1 MSGWEDIYTVLRHT
15 PSLTTLMLGEHTSPS
30 FLAVLSSSCATTMT
44 YLTLEPTPQAMPGLV
59 YISDLHNL
67 TTIDLYAPQSVFQS
81 SYGILPWSLPC
92 LRELYW
98 ETAPEDGTV
107 TAHFLTQ
114 CRLPAISR
122 IDIRTSMLA
131 VSAPHA
137 LLQTLQNHP
146 NITHC
151 GCRVQ
156 ESGYEIIYP
165 ALSDNIRSVTVY
177 SPRPSLIEFL
187 SSKISTLWLVCVDV
201 DEDIGYIYHTLDAV
215 LRAQRQDIV
224 IHITFRQRDPSF
236 EWKSATPNTEDLPV
250 GRDKLVRKLLW
261 YAFEGLDI
269 RDDNDDRIKDLL
281 P

>member
-1 MSGWEDIYTVLRHT
+1 
-15 PSLTTLMLGEHTSPS
+15 
-30 FLAVLSSSCATTMT
+30 MT
-44 YLTLEPTPQAMPGLV
+44 YLALEPTPQAMPGLV

-98 ETAPEDGTV
+98 ETAPEDGTD
-107 TAHFLTQ
+107 TAQFLTQ

-122 IDIRTSMLA
+122 IVIRTFMLA
-131 VSAPHA
+131 VSTPHA
-137 LLQTLQNHP
+137 LLQTLRNYP

-151 GCRVQ
+151 ACWVQ

-165 ALSDNIRSVTVY
+165 ALSDNIRGVTVY
-177 SPRPSLIEFL
+177 SPRPSVIEFL
-187 SSKISTLWLVCVDV
+187 SSRISSLWLVCINA
-201 DEDIGYIYHTLDAV
+201 DEDIGHIYHTLDAV
-215 LRAQRQDIV
+215 LRARRQDIV
-224 IHITFRQRDPSF
+224 IHFSFGKHQPSF
-236 EWKSATPNTEDLPV
+236 EWKSATPDMEDLPV
-250 GRDKLVRKLLW
+250 ERDKLVGRLLW

-269 RDDNDDRIKDLL
+269 RDNNNDRIKDCL